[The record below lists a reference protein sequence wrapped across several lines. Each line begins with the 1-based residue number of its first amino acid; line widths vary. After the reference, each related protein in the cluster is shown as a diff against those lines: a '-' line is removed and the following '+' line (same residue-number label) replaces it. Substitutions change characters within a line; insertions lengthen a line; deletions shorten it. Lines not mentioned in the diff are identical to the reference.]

1 MKPQDKRK
9 ARIIALKGIYAY
21 EMEGSNLDDTF
32 EYMLN
37 DTSNSMAVINYGRKL
52 SDLVLKNT
60 VKIDSLIKD
69 RSKNWDFNR
78 IASIDKLILRI
89 SLVEMIYVEDIPL
102 KVSIAEGVE
111 IAKEFSTNDSSSFI
125 NGILDAVYNQKVKEE
140 TL

>member
-1 MKPQDKRK
+1 MKPKDKRK

-32 EYMLN
+32 EYMLD
-37 DTSNSMAVINYGRKL
+37 DTSDSKAVINYGRKL

-111 IAKEFSTNDSSSFI
+111 IAKEFSTEDSSSFI
-125 NGILDAVYNQKVKEE
+125 NGILDSVYNKILQKNK
-140 TL
+140 

>member
-1 MKPQDKRK
+1 MKPKDKRK

-32 EYMLN
+32 EYMLDN
-37 DTSNSMAVINYGRKL
+37 TSDSKAVINYGRKL

-111 IAKEFSTNDSSSFI
+111 IAKEFSTEDSSSFI
-125 NGILDAVYNQKVKEE
+125 NGILDSVYNKILQKNK
-140 TL
+140 

>member
-111 IAKEFSTNDSSSFI
+111 IAKEFSTEDSSSFI
-125 NGILDAVYNQKVKEE
+125 NGILDSVYNKILQKNK
-140 TL
+140 